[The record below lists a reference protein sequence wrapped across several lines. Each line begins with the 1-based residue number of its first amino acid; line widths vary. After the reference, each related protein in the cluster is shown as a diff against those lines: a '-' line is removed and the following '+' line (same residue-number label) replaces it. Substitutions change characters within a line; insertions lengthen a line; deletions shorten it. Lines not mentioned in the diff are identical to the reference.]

1 MPGGW
6 TMSMMWMRMPGRTS
20 LDAAA
25 SFIGMWV
32 VMMVAMMLPSLATML
47 WRYRQTVTTSKT
59 RNALLTL
66 IVGVG
71 YFFAWTLLGIAIYP
85 LGVGLAAIEMKQAVV
100 ARAIPFAAAAIV
112 LVAGAI
118 QFTSFKTRHL
128 GCCRAAP
135 GRSRPAPVEAR
146 TAFGFGLYLGLH
158 CVYCCAGF
166 TAVLLAVGIMDLR
179 QCASL
184 RICTPLPLVVC
195 RR

>member
-135 GRSRPAPVEAR
+135 G
-146 TAFGFGLYLGLH
+146 T
-158 CVYCCAGF
+158 
-166 TAVLLAVGIMDLR
+166 
-179 QCASL
+179 
-184 RICTPLPLVVC
+184 
-195 RR
+195 